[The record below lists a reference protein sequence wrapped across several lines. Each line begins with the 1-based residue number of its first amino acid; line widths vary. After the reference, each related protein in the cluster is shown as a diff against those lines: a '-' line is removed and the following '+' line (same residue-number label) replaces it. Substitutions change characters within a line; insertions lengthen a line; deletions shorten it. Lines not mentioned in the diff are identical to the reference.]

1 MQILGVCGSLQRQS
15 SNLRLLV
22 EMSLRVPEGV
32 ELTIFDG
39 IGRIPLFNPD
49 LLNEPP
55 LPEPVQAWKAALSAS
70 NAVLIASPEYGH
82 SLPGALKNAID
93 WVIGSGEF
101 YGKPVAITAAVRH
114 PERGL
119 NGLGALHQTLMACDA
134 NIIYADT
141 VFYGGDVDQQ
151 QDEILQTITHRLLP
165 AVVK

>member
-119 NGLGALHQTLMACDA
+119 NGLGALHQTLTACDA
-134 NIIYADT
+134 NIMYADT

-165 AVVK
+165 AMAK